1 MEYIILLIC
10 FAGFAIYYSVRR
22 GRTTVRAAM
31 YLMYMEEGDSV
42 EIANNAIRGTG
53 YAYAA
58 KHPTEIIRYASEPF
72 GGSQLKMIAA
82 ARQKGFRE

>member
-1 MEYIILLIC
+1 MEYIIFIIC
-10 FAGFAIYYSVRR
+10 FVGLILYFSVRR

-31 YLMYMEEGDSV
+31 YLMCMEEGHSV
-42 EIANNAIRGTG
+42 EDANNAIRNMDYTD
-53 YAYAA
+53 AA
-58 KHPTEIIRYASEPF
+58 KHQAGMIRYATEPF